1 MEREF
6 IEKIRKR
13 CTIISFISIKWKNFL
28 GTGDHFTEISLNDSP
43 NTLIIGENGAGKST
57 LLDALTFCLF
67 GRSFRDI
74 KKPQLVNTINKK
86 ACLVEVEFT
95 TNNKQYKIIR
105 GIKPNLFEI
114 HCDGTCINQD
124 STTKDYQEHLEKF
137 ILRMNYK
144 SFTQIVILGS
154 ASFKPFMQ
162 LSASD
167 RRTVIEDL
175 LDIQIFTVMNGLVK
189 QRLVE
194 NKELLE
200 RNRVQ
205 MQAKQDNKTFVEK
218 NIGSL
223 KFANKQKL
231 EELKKE
237 SETNASEIKSL
248 EDLNASIEEED
259 QKTLQKASGLPMLK
273 NKHSKLIALLAKI
286 DGNLTRTEKDIG
298 FYSNNDDCPTCRQAI
313 EPLFKSKVLEERT
326 EKAQEYKNA
335 LSELNGN
342 AALIIKQIVAMDELL
357 KQSSDLKNKMAANN
371 SRIKSLKQQIS
382 ENETRMEQINNADAI
397 LIANQ
402 NELVSINQD
411 LQKLTDA
418 RQELINERL
427 LIETAINLLKDGG
440 VKTKIIKQ
448 YLPLINKTI
457 NKYLLQMGY
466 LINFNIDENFNE
478 VIKSRYRDEFSYN
491 SFSEGQKARINL
503 AILFA
508 WRTVAKIK
516 NSVNTNLLI
525 FDEIFDGSLDSNGT
539 DEFVKV
545 MYGMLKDCNMIVISH
560 KTDQLSDK
568 FKKIIK
574 FEMKGNFSR
583 VVDQ

>member
-1 MEREF
+1 MITF
-6 IEKIRKR
+6 Q
-13 CTIISFISIKWKNFL
+13 SIKWKNFL
-28 GTGDHFTEISLNDSP
+28 GTGDNFTEISLNDSP

-86 ACLVEVEFT
+86 ACLVEVQFT
-95 TNNKQYKIIR
+95 TNNKQYKIVR
-105 GIKPNLFEI
+105 GIKPNVFEI
-114 HCDGTCINQD
+114 YCDGTCINQD

-162 LSASD
+162 LNAAD
-167 RRTVIEDL
+167 RRAVIEDL

-205 MQAKQDNKTFVEK
+205 VQGKQDNKTFLEK

-223 KFANKQKL
+223 KFANTQKL

-237 SETNASEIKSL
+237 STVNEVEIERLRKEISKLEL
-248 EDLNASIEEED
+248 EDEE
-259 QKTLQKASGLPMLK
+259 TLKKASGLAALK
-273 NKHSKLIALLAKI
+273 TKHSKLLTLHAKI
-286 DGNLTRTEKDIG
+286 DNNLKRTEKNID
-298 FYSNNDDCPTCRQAI
+298 FYAGNDDCPTCRQAI
-313 EPLFKSKVLEERT
+313 DPLFKTNAVATGNKKVD
-326 EKAQEYKNA
+326 EYKTA
-335 LSELNGN
+335 LNELNSN
-342 AALIIKQIVAMDELL
+342 LEVIIKQIAAIEQLL
-357 KQSSDLKNKMAANN
+357 QQSTDIKTHIAAKK
-371 SRIKSLKQQIS
+371 SRIKMLQQQVNDNV
-382 ENETRMEQINNADAI
+382 ERMEQINNADAVMI
-397 LIANQ
+397 SNQ
-402 NELVSINQD
+402 QELMIINAEI
-411 LQKLTDA
+411 QKLTDE

-574 FEMKGNFSR
+574 FEMKGNFSK

>member
-1 MEREF
+1 MINF
-6 IEKIRKR
+6 Q
-13 CTIISFISIKWKNFL
+13 SIKWKNFL

-95 TNNKQYKIIR
+95 TNNKQYKVIR
-105 GIKPNLFEI
+105 GIKPNVFEI
-114 HCDGTCINQD
+114 HCDGVCINQD

-162 LSASD
+162 LSAAD
-167 RRTVIEDL
+167 RRAVIEDL

-205 MQAKQDNKTFVEK
+205 LQAKQDNKMFVEK

-237 SETNASEIKSL
+237 SEANDQEISSL
-248 EDLNASIEEED
+248 KNDIATLEIEDEE
-259 QKTLQKASGLPMLK
+259 TIARASGLNSLK
-273 NKHSKLIALLAKI
+273 AKHSKLLTLHAKI
-286 DGNLTRTEKDIG
+286 DNNLNRTEKDID
-298 FYSNNDDCPTCRQAI
+298 FYSNNDDCPTCRQSI
-313 EPLFKSKVLEERT
+313 DPLFKTNALQERT
-326 EKAQEYKNA
+326 DKAHEYKTA
-335 LSELNGN
+335 LFDLNGN
-342 AALIIKQIVAMDELL
+342 LAVIIKQIVAMDDLL
-357 KQSSDLKNKMAANN
+357 KHSSNIKTTIASKK
-371 SRIKSLKQQIS
+371 SRIKVLQQQVDDNI
-382 ENETRMEQINNADAI
+382 TRMEQITNADAVMI
-397 LIANQ
+397 SNQ
-402 NELVSINQD
+402 NELLTINDSI
-411 LQKLTDA
+411 QKLTDQ
-418 RQELINERL
+418 RQELVNERL

-478 VIKSRYRDEFSYN
+478 IIKSRYRDEFSYN

-568 FKKIIK
+568 FKKVIK

-583 VVDQ
+583 VAEQ